1 MRVSSCWGDFVWVIM
16 RGSYVSKQHFIYL
29 FLAVLDLRCCTGVS
43 LVAEHRLLI
52 AVVSL
57 AAEHRL

>member
-1 MRVSSCWGDFVWVIM
+1 M

-29 FLAVLDLRCCTGVS
+29 FLAVLDLRCCTGFS
-43 LVAEHRLLI
+43 LVAEYRLLI